1 MPLTHAH
8 HASSTHDLHVDFADS
23 LPASAQR
30 VNEHPAEAS
39 SQPQDQEA
47 LKAMHRH
54 ALRDVLTRTA
64 VIEAILQSEFK
75 GKGRGIHSK
84 VASSAYPIPPELA
97 ARLRYIGA
105 VRNKAAYEPT
115 FAIPDRANFIV
126 MCDEA
131 ASELVLLSGRYRN
144 CVGVKCGLRRSL
156 VQLATAIWSGA
167 RLNRRNALAR

>member
-1 MPLTHAH
+1 MPLTHARYS
-8 HASSTHDLHVDFADS
+8 SSTHDLYVDFADS
-23 LPASAQR
+23 RPAGGQR
-30 VNEHPAEAS
+30 VNEHPAEES

-47 LKAMHRH
+47 LQAMHRH

-84 VASSAYPIPPELA
+84 VASSAHPIPPELA

-131 ASELVLLSGRYRN
+131 ASELVLLSGRHRN
-144 CVGVKCGLRRSL
+144 RVGVRCGLRRSL
-156 VQLATAIWSGA
+156 VQLVAAIWSSA

>member
-8 HASSTHDLHVDFADS
+8 YSSSTHDLYVDFADS
-23 LPASAQR
+23 RPASGQR
-30 VNEHPAEAS
+30 VNEHPAEES

-47 LKAMHRH
+47 LQAMNRH

-84 VASSAYPIPPELA
+84 VASSAHPIPPELA

-131 ASELVLLSGRYRN
+131 ASELVLLSGRHRN
-144 CVGVKCGLRRSL
+144 RVGVRCGLRRSL
-156 VQLATAIWSGA
+156 VQLVAAIWNGA
-167 RLNRRNALAR
+167 RLSRRNALAR